1 MQAQQIYRIDPRLDK
16 EPVQRRSVPDAA
28 HERLALFVL
37 CDEQQAAN
45 LIDNAVSKL
54 ASHQG
59 GSRCSLVY

>member
-16 EPVQRRSVPDAA
+16 EPAQERSALDVIDG
-28 HERLALFVL
+28 RLALFVRRN
-37 CDEQQAAN
+37 EQQAAN

-59 GSRCSLVY
+59 GSRCLLVY

>member
-1 MQAQQIYRIDPRLDK
+1 MQAQQIYRIDPRLDETPLQK
-16 EPVQRRSVPDAA
+16 RLALGAA

-37 CDEQQAAN
+37 RDEQPAVN

>member
-1 MQAQQIYRIDPRLDK
+1 MQAQQIYRIGPRLDK
-16 EPVQRRSVPDAA
+16 KPVQKRSALDAA
-28 HERLALFVL
+28 HEPLALFVL
-37 CDEQQAAN
+37 RDEQPAVN

>member
-16 EPVQRRSVPDAA
+16 KPVQKRSTLDAV
-28 HERLALFVL
+28 HGRPALFVL
-37 CDEQQAAN
+37 CDAQQAAN